1 MCGNLY
7 ICDAVFQEG
16 KDTIE
21 GRPIA
26 TDRAIIYEIPL
37 EL

>member
-21 GRPIA
+21 GEPIA
-26 TDRAIIYEIPL
+26 KDRATTYEIDL